1 MEKIAKVAAS
11 SVQHSKQDHF
21 DVLNSSK
28 ITLDSLTT
36 ALVERTFQ
44 DSAIL
49 SVKQA
54 VADPVSSSEVDIVLE
69 FNQLAMKY

>member
-11 SVQHSKQDHF
+11 SVRHSKQDHF